1 MYIFEWIFC
10 SDICPGMGLLDHVVV
25 LYLYLCI
32 YIYIFSTVFHSTC
45 VNLHSH
51 QQWRRVPS
59 LHTLWNICYL
69 FVNDGDSDWCEV
81 VPHSSFFF
89 VFCPFRAA
97 PTAYGGSQARSQI
110 GAVATGHSHS
120 NARATAMPDLS
131 CLWDLHHSSWQG
143 GSSTH
148 WARPGIEHATSWFL
162 VRFISA
168 VPGRELLIVVLICI
182 SLIISYVGH
191 FFMCLLAICL
201 SSLKKCLFRSSVHLS
216 IGLFVFC
223 CWVVWVVCIFWKLGP
238 CLLHC
243 L

>member
-25 LYLYLCI
+25 LYLYLYI
-32 YIYIFSTVFHSTC
+32 YIYIFSTVFHSVC
-45 VNLHSH
+45 MNLHSH

-148 WARPGIEHATSWFL
+148 WVRSFSFFVFWNDYNQEYYVFVYFKIITIIRVPIAGKWIQPVSLRMWFQSLALLSGPGIPHS
-162 VRFISA
+162 
-168 VPGRELLIVVLICI
+168 PEL
-182 SLIISYVGH
+182 
-191 FFMCLLAICL
+191 
-201 SSLKKCLFRSSVHLS
+201 
-216 IGLFVFC
+216 
-223 CWVVWVVCIFWKLGP
+223 
-238 CLLHC
+238 
-243 L
+243 